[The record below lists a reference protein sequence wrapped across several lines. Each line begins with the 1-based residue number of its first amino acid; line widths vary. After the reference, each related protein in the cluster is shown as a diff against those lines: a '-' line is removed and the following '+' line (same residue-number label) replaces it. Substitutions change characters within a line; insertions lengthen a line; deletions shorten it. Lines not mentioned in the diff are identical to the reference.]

1 MQMNLNGHLSIH
13 IGEKPYQIS
22 DQQISAK
29 GPIRKHI
36 HIYIENKPYQV

>member
-1 MQMNLNGHLSIH
+1 MKS
-13 IGEKPYQIS
+13 S

-36 HIYIENKPYQV
+36 HIYIEDKPYQCNV